1 MARKLS
7 VRDLG
12 DVRGKRV
19 FVRVDF
25 NVPLDSGKV
34 TDDTRVRA
42 SLPTIEHLS
51 KAGARIVLA
60 SHLGR
65 PKGQANPK
73 YSLEPVARHLAGLL
87 GRTVAFAPDCVGEV
101 AARMALEV
109 PEGGCLLLENLR
121 FHKEEEA
128 NDPGFAAALAGL
140 GDLYVNDAFGSAH
153 RAHASTAGVPGVL
166 HPAAAGFLME
176 AELEHLG
183 KLLEHPD
190 TPFVAILGGAKVSD
204 KIELIENLLPRVDGF
219 LVGGAMAYAFLKA
232 QGIATGKSLLEAE
245 KVELAGQLLERARD
259 AGKFLLLPGD
269 HVVAVGGDDSNVRTT
284 TGVAIGDDEAAMDI
298 GPRTVARFADALSRC
313 RTALWNGP
321 LGRFEVD
328 AFAAGSRG
336 VGEALARS
344 GAVSIV
350 GGGDTAAAVEKFG
363 LTSKMTHVS
372 TGGGASLE
380 FLSGLPLPGVVALDD
395 RP

>member
-34 TDDTRVRA
+34 TDDTRIRA
-42 SLPTIEHLS
+42 SLPTIAHLA
-51 KAGARIVLA
+51 KAGARIVLG

-65 PKGQANPK
+65 PKGQPNPK
-73 YSLEPVARHLAGLL
+73 YSLEPVAHHLAGLI
-87 GRTVAFAPDCVGEV
+87 GRDVAFASDCIGED
-101 AARMALEV
+101 AMRSAREL

-128 NDPGFAAALAGL
+128 NDAGFAAELAKL
-140 GDLYVNDAFGSAH
+140 GELYVNDAFGSAH
-153 RAHASTAGVPGVL
+153 RAHASTAGVPAVL

-183 KLLEHPD
+183 RLLEHPD
-190 TPFVAILGGAKVSD
+190 KPFVAILGGAKVSD

-245 KVELAGQLLERARD
+245 KVELAGQLIARARE
-259 AGKFLLLPGD
+259 AGKFLLLPDD
-269 HVVAVGGDDSNVRTT
+269 HVVAVGGDDANVRTT
-284 TGVAIGDDEAAMDI
+284 SGAAIGDDEAAMDI
-298 GPRTVARFADALSRC
+298 GPRTAARFAGELSRC

-321 LGRFEVD
+321 LGRFEVE
-328 AFAAGSRG
+328 AFAAGSRK
-336 VGEALARS
+336 VGEALATS

-395 RP
+395 RR

>member
-12 DVRGKRV
+12 DVSGKRV

-25 NVPLDSGKV
+25 NVPLDAGKV
-34 TDDTRVRA
+34 QDDTRVRA
-42 SLPTIEHLS
+42 SLPTITFLA
-51 KAGARIVLA
+51 KAGARVVLS

-65 PKGQANPK
+65 PKGQPNPK

-87 GRTVAFAPDCVGEV
+87 GRDVAFVPDCVGED
-101 AARMALEV
+101 ASRAIRAL

-128 NDPGFAAALAGL
+128 NDAAFAAELAKL

-153 RAHASTAGVPGVL
+153 RAHASTAGVPAVL
-166 HPAAAGFLME
+166 RPAAAGFLME

-183 KLLEHPD
+183 RLLEHPD
-190 TPFVAILGGAKVSD
+190 KPFVAILGGAKVSD

-232 QGIATGKSLLEAE
+232 QGVATGRSLLEAE
-245 KVELAGQLLERARD
+245 KVELAGQLLGRARD
-259 AGKFLLLPGD
+259 AGKFLLLPED
-269 HVVAVGGDDSNVRTT
+269 HVVAVGGDDANVRTT
-284 TGVAIGDDEAAMDI
+284 SGVAVGDDEAAMDI
-298 GPRTVARFADALSRC
+298 GPRTSERFARELARC

-321 LGRFEVD
+321 LGRFEVE
-328 AFAAGSRG
+328 AFAAGSRK
-336 VGEALARS
+336 VGEALAGS

-363 LTSKMTHVS
+363 LTSRMTHVS

>member
-12 DVRGKRV
+12 DVRGRRV

-25 NVPLDSGKV
+25 NVPLDGGKV
-34 TDDTRVRA
+34 TDDTRIRA
-42 SLPTIEHLS
+42 SLPTIEFLS
-51 KAGARIVLA
+51 TAGARIVLA

-65 PKGQANPK
+65 PKGQPNPK
-73 YSLEPVARHLAGLL
+73 YSLEPVARHLGGLI
-87 GRTVAFAPDCVGEV
+87 GRDVAFAPDCVGEV
-101 AARMALEV
+101 AERMAREV

-121 FHKEEEA
+121 FHKDEEA
-128 NDPGFAAALAGL
+128 NDPAFAAALAKL
-140 GDLYVNDAFGSAH
+140 GELYVNDAFGSAH
-153 RAHASTAGVPGVL
+153 RAHASTAGVPAVL
-166 HPAAAGFLME
+166 RPAAAGFLME

-183 KLLEHPD
+183 RLLGHPE

-232 QGIATGKSLLEAE
+232 QGIATGRSLLEAE
-245 KVELAGQLLERARD
+245 KVELAGQLLTRARE
-259 AGKFLLLPGD
+259 AGKFLLLPDD
-269 HVVAVGGDDSNVRTT
+269 HVVAVGGDDANVRTT
-284 TGVAIGDDEAAMDI
+284 AGAAIGDDEAAMDI
-298 GPRTVARFADALSRC
+298 GPRTAARFTTELSRC

-321 LGRFEVD
+321 LGRFEVE
-328 AFAAGSRG
+328 AFAAGSRK
-336 VGEALARS
+336 VGEALASS
-344 GAVSIV
+344 GAVTIV

-363 LTSKMTHVS
+363 LSSRMTHVS

-395 RP
+395 RK